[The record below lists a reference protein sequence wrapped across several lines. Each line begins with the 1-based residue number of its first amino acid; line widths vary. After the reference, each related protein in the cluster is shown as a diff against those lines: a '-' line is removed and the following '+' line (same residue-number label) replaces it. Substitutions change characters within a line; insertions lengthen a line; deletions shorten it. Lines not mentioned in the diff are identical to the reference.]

1 MAADQG
7 NMEGQ
12 WNYGTCLL
20 NGTRVPPDHA
30 EGARYLKLA
39 ADQGY
44 ADAQPDYVKCLLDG
58 KGVPLNV
65 KRDMRYL
72 TMAVN
77 QRHDEAVSKLMTLT
91 FTTEVP

>member
-20 NGTRVPPDHA
+20 NGTRVPLDHA
-30 EGARYLKLA
+30 EDARYLKLA
-39 ADQGY
+39 A
-44 ADAQPDYVKCLLDG
+44 ADAQPDYAKCLLDG

-77 QRHDEAVSKLMTLT
+77 QGHGEAVSKLTTLT
-91 FTTEVP
+91 FSTKVP

>member
-39 ADQGY
+39 A
-44 ADAQPDYVKCLLDG
+44 ADAQPDYAKCLLERRSFECEER
-58 KGVPLNV
+58 N
-65 KRDMRYL
+65 
-72 TMAVN
+72 
-77 QRHDEAVSKLMTLT
+77 AVSDNGS
-91 FTTEVP
+91 

>member
-1 MAADQG
+1 M
-7 NMEGQ
+7 
-12 WNYGTCLL
+12 
-20 NGTRVPPDHA
+20 NGTHVPPDHA

-44 ADAQPDYVKCLLDG
+44 ADAQYDYVKCLLDG

-77 QRHDEAVSKLMTLT
+77 QRHDEAVSELMTLT